1 MISGRK
7 KHIKKSLKYL
17 TPLSKLPTHKSTSI
31 THLLSDQ
38 AIHAICESCH
48 NIITNTFGL
57 SGRKL
62 MRIKSKFNKSKKN
75 MRLLANPSTSLLR
88 KRRILS
94 SEQTG
99 KGVFSLIAS
108 VVIPALIAA
117 LSK

>member
-48 NIITNTFGL
+48 NLITNV
-57 SGRKL
+57 
-62 MRIKSKFNKSKKN
+62 
-75 MRLLANPSTSLLR
+75 
-88 KRRILS
+88 S

-108 VVIPALIAA
+108 VVIPALIAT